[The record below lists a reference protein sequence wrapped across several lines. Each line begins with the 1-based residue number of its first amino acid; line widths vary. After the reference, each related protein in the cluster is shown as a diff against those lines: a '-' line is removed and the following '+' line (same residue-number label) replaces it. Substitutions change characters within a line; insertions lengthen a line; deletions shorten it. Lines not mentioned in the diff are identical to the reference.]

1 VEDRTSFPAELRSAA
16 QARHHAERVL
26 SRWGL
31 DSVLDV
37 ARLLVSELVVNAVTH
52 AGSAADLS
60 LCIVGPRLRVE
71 VSDRSPV
78 APQPKEYSP
87 TAPDGR
93 GLLILDDLADAW
105 GVDVAQS
112 GKTVWFELAIP
123 DAVRSDGAEPPALPL
138 S

>member
-31 DSVLDV
+31 DAILDV

-52 AGSAADLS
+52 AGSSADLS
-60 LCIVGPRLRVE
+60 LCVVGPRLRVE
-71 VSDRSPV
+71 VSDQSPV

-112 GKTVWFELAIP
+112 GKTVWFELVIP
-123 DAVRSDGAEPPALPL
+123 GDPRHDGVRPQIQPS